1 MSTGAPAQTHD
12 EDDLLARARRG
23 DESAYRQLVEPRRAE
38 LHAHCYRMLGSVDD
52 AEDALQDAMLRAWR
66 GLPRFAGRSSF
77 RSWLYRI
84 ATNASL
90 DTIQRRP
97 RRTVPVD
104 HGPPSDPHDGPGPPL
119 TESVWIEPYPDELL
133 TADDRFTA
141 PEARFDE
148 LEAVEL
154 AFVAAL
160 QHLPARQRA
169 ALILK
174 DVLGFSAAEVA
185 DHLETTVAAVN
196 SALQRAR
203 GTLEDKLPD
212 RSQQEN
218 ARTVGDAEL
227 RAVVEGYMEA
237 WERGDVDAV
246 AAMLAEDA
254 ILTMPPMATWYDGR
268 DAIEVFLREF
278 AFAKQWDGAAFVP
291 GARTVRLVPTRANGQ
306 VALGAYRLD
315 AEAGTYKPYTIQ
327 VLTLRDREIVEVT
340 GFVTPDFFRYFDL
353 PAELPA

>member
-1 MSTGAPAQTHD
+1 MPGPLQN

-23 DESAYRQLVEPRRAE
+23 DESAYRQLVEPRRPE

-52 AEDALQDAMLRAWR
+52 AEDALQDALLRAWR

-90 DTIQRRP
+90 DSIQRRP

-104 HGPPSDPHDGPGPPL
+104 HGPPSDPHDGPGTPL
-119 TESVWIEPYPDELL
+119 TESVWIEPYPDDLL
-133 TADDRFTA
+133 ASDDSFTA
-141 PEARFDE
+141 PEARYDE
-148 LEAVEL
+148 LESVEL

-185 DHLETTVAAVN
+185 DHLETTTASVN

-203 GTLEDKLPD
+203 GTLDDKLPD

-218 ARTVGDAEL
+218 ARSVGDDEL

-237 WERGDVDAV
+237 WERGDVEGV

-268 DAIEVFLREF
+268 DAVKVFLSDF
-278 AFAKQWDGAAFVP
+278 AFAKQWDGSAFVP
-291 GARTVRLVPTRANGQ
+291 GDRTVRLVPTRANGQ
-306 VALGAYRLD
+306 LAFGAYRLD
-315 AEAGTYKPYTIQ
+315 RDAGVFKPYTIQ
-327 VLTLRDREIVEVT
+327 MLTLRGREIVEVT
-340 GFVTPDFFRYFDL
+340 GFVAPGYFRHFDL